1 MGLNVLVSSMAG
13 NGKILKE
20 WDPSIICAFFL
31 KLSMILFLI
40 KKLRKNYVVGKDR
53 PFVRLTS
60 MPLIRNYPQ
69 PSSFIIWMVKISSQ
83 SQIKKCSSS
92 VATLK

>member
-1 MGLNVLVSSMAG
+1 MMGLNVLVSSMVG

-20 WDPSIICAFFL
+20 WDFFIICVFFL

-53 PFVRLTS
+53 FFVRFIFML
-60 MPLIRNYPQ
+60 LIRNY
-69 PSSFIIWMVKISSQ
+69 F
-83 SQIKKCSSS
+83 
-92 VATLK
+92 